1 MTMIDFRT
9 NSMRL
14 KILHFQLLPI
24 LSGVQNV
31 SLNEIEYLKE
41 NFDFELACSFPG
53 PLSDEIQR
61 LGLKTHFFPE
71 LKHPI
76 NIKGDLITFFKLLR
90 FFRENRYDIVHTH
103 SSKPGFLGRITAK
116 LTGCK
121 KVIHTVH
128 GFAFGFSKNPIKRF
142 LYFLLEFIAARFTD
156 QILVM
161 NNADYNFCKK
171 RLLIQRKKIV
181 FLANGI
187 RDSYFSPSRKYLEIK
202 KLNSEEKISIAFVGR
217 LSQQKNPILL
227 LDAYNSLPKEYK
239 AKSKLFFIGDG
250 ELRNILDSKVNFY
263 GLNEKVVF
271 LGWMADAGSLV
282 SNFDIFV
289 LPSNYEGMP
298 LSIIEALASKV
309 AVIASD
315 ISGNRDLIENNKT
328 GKLFQSGNAN
338 DLMLSLMELIENDQ
352 KRIGLVKTGYIEADL
367 KYRLSIHCAKLS
379 AIYTN

>member
-1 MTMIDFRT
+1 MKK
-9 NSMRL
+9 N

-31 SLNEIEYLKE
+31 SLNEIEYLKG

-76 NIKGDLITFFKLLR
+76 NIKGDFITFFKLVQ

-128 GFAFGFSKNPIKRF
+128 GFAFGFSKNPVKR
-142 LYFLLEFIAARFTD
+142 LQYFLLEFTAARFTD
-156 QILVM
+156 KILVM
-161 NNADYNFCKK
+161 NAADYKFCKS
-171 RLLIQRKKIV
+171 RLLIPGKKIV

-187 RDSYFSPSRKYLEIK
+187 KDEFFNSTKKDIK
-202 KLNSEEKISIAFVGR
+202 GYNFDDGINIVFIGR
-217 LSQQKNPILL
+217 LSQQKNPMLL
-227 LDAYNSLPKEYK
+227 LEAFNSLPDEYK
-239 AKSKLFFIGDG
+239 EVCNLFYIGDG
-250 ELRNILDSKVNFY
+250 ELRNDLDARVKFY
-263 GLNEKVVF
+263 GLEEKVIF
-271 LGWMADAGSLV
+271 MGWQNDAGTLV
-282 SNFDIFV
+282 SNFEIFV

-298 LSIIEALASKV
+298 LSIIEAMASKV

-315 ISGNRDLIENNKT
+315 ISGNRDLIENNIT
-328 GKLFQSGNAN
+328 GKLFQSGNVD
-338 DLMLSLMELIENDQ
+338 DLVLSLIDLIKNENQRRELAISGYNKAFSQ
-352 KRIGLVKTGYIEADL
+352 YRI
-367 KYRLSIHCAKLS
+367 SIHCAQLAK
-379 AIYTN
+379 IYNS